1 MLKRLAVASLL
12 VLLPLHAAALNT
24 DDLLALVTMPL
35 AVAAVSD
42 MTNVPQNQLFDLV
55 SLLNQADVPPAQFV
69 EVVRYVPVAL
79 VTPVDNGPTFVEFVR
94 TQELQGLRGTQL
106 VTVIEDRYRTIGVPA
121 DLDVVAPRVVEVDR
135 NTFVPEIVRTRVNE
149 ITTTSSNAPR
159 TNWSSHPHGG
169 PPGQLKKTEG
179 VQTGAE
185 IVHRNRA
192 PKHLKHEDRVVV
204 VQPRTLN
211 PVVVPRGK
219 DRGNQGMARGHE
231 GNRGQGGGHGQG
243 QGKGKGKGKG

>member
-12 VLLPLHAAALNT
+12 VLLLLPLHAAALDT
-24 DDLLALVTMPL
+24 QDLLALVAMPL

-42 MTNVPQNQLFDLV
+42 MTNVPQNQLMDFV

-79 VTPVDNGPTFVEFVR
+79 VTPVESGPTFVEFVR

-106 VTVIEDRYRTIGVPA
+106 VTVIEERYRTIGIPA
-121 DLDVVAPRVVEVDR
+121 DLDVVAPRVVEVNRD
-135 NTFVPEIVRTRVNE
+135 TFVPEIVRTRVNE
-149 ITTTSSNAPR
+149 ITTNLNTPR
-159 TNWSSHPHGG
+159 ISWSTHPHGG
-169 PPGQLKKTEG
+169 PPGQLKKIEG

-185 IVHRNRA
+185 IVHRNRVA
-192 PKHLKHEDRVVV
+192 KPHRVREDRVVV
-204 VQPRTLN
+204 VQPRT
-211 PVVVPRGK
+211 VVVPEVQRG
-219 DRGNQGMARGHE
+219 RGHE
-231 GNRGQGGGHGQG
+231 GNPGHGGGHGQG